1 MSTACLTVVPQLHGP
16 YQRRASPTGHG
27 RVFYAV
33 TAFKSNTPRISWV
46 AASASRSFSL
56 SCALSRWPSARSGRG
71 LEAFLQLCAL
81 RRTRP
86 TLQASPV
93 TLQRAQG
100 FATKRE
106 RASRILN
113 KISGTVTIERVSRSI
128 RHETITSV
136 RLELMIEQPT
146 NSDGRGSR
154 VRASVHQSRC
164 GNDPA

>member
-16 YQRRASPTGHG
+16 YLRRASPTGHG

-81 RRTRP
+81 RRTRS
-86 TLQASPV
+86 TLQASLV
-93 TLQRAQG
+93 TLQGAQG

-106 RASRILN
+106 RASRNLN
-113 KISGTVTIERVSRSI
+113 SFEISGTVTVERVNRSI
-128 RHETITSV
+128 RHKTITSV
-136 RLELMIEQPT
+136 RRSCWSNNRPILT
-146 NSDGRGSR
+146 AAA
-154 VRASVHQSRC
+154 RA
-164 GNDPA
+164 